1 MPVTAEIE
9 VEIANT
15 RERGRR
21 EWKRREGILV
31 GLLSHLCESKRRHV
45 GYSFSKSKDCFFRKP
60 KSPRGKVMECNLRS
74 ISE

>member
-15 RERGRR
+15 RERVGR
-21 EWKRREGILV
+21 EWEEKGRNP
-31 GLLSHLCESKRRHV
+31 SPASFSSQCESKRRHA

-60 KSPRGKVMECNLRS
+60 KSPRGK
-74 ISE
+74 